1 MRMKI
6 LEIPLDSIQTLCEKH
21 HVEKLYLFG
30 SAAKGTMTEGS
41 DVDLLVK
48 FKEMKTSEYFE
59 NFLVLKNELQG
70 VFGRKIDLVEL
81 QTLKNP
87 VLIDSINQS
96 KELIYG

>member
-1 MRMKI
+1 MKT

-81 QTLKNP
+81 KTLKNP

>member
-1 MRMKI
+1 MRMKT

-48 FKEMKTSEYFE
+48 FKEMKTTEYFE

>member
-1 MRMKI
+1 MKT

>member
-1 MRMKI
+1 MKT
-6 LEIPLDSIQTLCEKH
+6 LKIPLDSIQTLCEKH

-48 FKEMKTSEYFE
+48 FKEMKTSDYFE
-59 NFLVLKNELQG
+59 NFLGLKSELQRI
-70 VFGRKIDLVEL
+70 FGRKIDLVEL

>member
-1 MRMKI
+1 MRMKT
-6 LEIPLDSIQTLCEKH
+6 LEIPLDSIQALCEKH

-48 FKEMKTSEYFE
+48 FKEMKTTEYFE

-87 VLIDSINQS
+87 GLIDSINQS

>member
-1 MRMKI
+1 MKT

-30 SAAKGTMTEGS
+30 PAAKGTMTEGS

-70 VFGRKIDLVEL
+70 VFGRKTDLVEL

>member
-1 MRMKI
+1 MKI

-59 NFLVLKNELQG
+59 NFIVLKNELQG

>member
-1 MRMKI
+1 MKT
-6 LEIPLDSIQTLCEKH
+6 LEIPLDSIQTLCDKH

-48 FKEMKTSEYFE
+48 FKEMKTTEYFE

>member
-1 MRMKI
+1 MKT

-48 FKEMKTSEYFE
+48 FKEMKTTEYFE

>member
-1 MRMKI
+1 MKT
-6 LEIPLDSIQTLCEKH
+6 LEVPLDSIQTLCEKH

>member
-1 MRMKI
+1 MRMKT
-6 LEIPLDSIQTLCEKH
+6 LEIPLDSIQILCEKH
-21 HVEKLYLFG
+21 QVEKLYLFG

-87 VLIDSINQS
+87 VLIESINQS